1 MKKLLTLLFMLI
13 PMLSWAQDLVEID
26 GIYYNIVEKGKAAEV
41 TKSSGAKYAGDITIP
56 ESVEYN
62 GTTYSVTSIR
72 GSAFYGC
79 SGLTSIT
86 IPNSVTSIGYY
97 AFYGCSGLTSV
108 TIPNSVTSIGWYA
121 FWRCSG
127 LTSVTIPNSV
137 TSIGSSAF
145 AGCSSLTSIHI
156 TDIAA
161 WCNIQFLSSDSN
173 PLYYVHHLFLNG
185 EEVKDLIIPNS
196 VTSIGEYT
204 FSGCSGLTSI
214 TIPNSVTSIENDAFR
229 ECAGLT
235 SITIPNSVTSIGNY
249 AFYECSG
256 LTSITIGSGVTWI
269 NYLAFAS
276 CKNLE
281 TVTCLAERVPMTD
294 SNAFKDSYI
303 EYATLRVPDQSV
315 AAYSSE
321 DPWKNFGKIEGA
333 NGGGTVDTG
342 GNDNQAALE
351 ALQKELAE
359 KKAEITS
366 LQSDIDQKTNE
377 INRLK
382 KQLEDA
388 NGEIA
393 PLLAQLNAREA
404 EVKSLKDEMTTL
416 KASVEELERTIAQ
429 LKEENT
435 SLNQSNAILAESN
448 SLLKGEVAE
457 LQQSND
463 ELKESNEMYSRR
475 NAELNEEVGNL
486 QKENKQL
493 AEAIA
498 SLQTEIATLGDELSL
513 YRVGDLNKDGKTD
526 LEDVVLLLTM
536 DSYSGDAD
544 ALAQLTEET
553 VITLTQID
561 ERLGDVEYYKLNGV
575 KVDKPTQPGVYL
587 VKKDG
592 ETKMI
597 VVKK

>member
-1 MKKLLTLLFMLI
+1 MLI

-62 GTTYSVTSIR
+62 GTTYSVTSI
-72 GSAFYGC
+72 GGNA
-79 SGLTSIT
+79 
-86 IPNSVTSIGYY
+86 
-97 AFYGCSGLTSV
+97 
-108 TIPNSVTSIGWYA
+108 
-121 FWRCSG
+121 
-127 LTSVTIPNSV
+127 
-137 TSIGSSAF
+137 
-145 AGCSSLTSIHI
+145 
-156 TDIAA
+156 
-161 WCNIQFLSSDSN
+161 
-173 PLYYVHHLFLNG
+173 
-185 EEVKDLIIPNS
+185 
-196 VTSIGEYT
+196 

-416 KASVEELERTIAQ
+416 KASVEEL
-429 LKEENT
+429 
-435 SLNQSNAILAESN
+435 
-448 SLLKGEVAE
+448 
-457 LQQSND
+457 
-463 ELKESNEMYSRR
+463 KESNEMYSRR

-498 SLQTEIATLGDELSL
+498 SLQTENATLRDELAL
-513 YRVGDLNKDGKTD
+513 YRLGDLNKDGKTD
-526 LEDVVLLLTM
+526 LEDGVLLLTM

-544 ALAQLTEET
+544 ALAQLAEET
-553 VITLTQID
+553 AITLTQID